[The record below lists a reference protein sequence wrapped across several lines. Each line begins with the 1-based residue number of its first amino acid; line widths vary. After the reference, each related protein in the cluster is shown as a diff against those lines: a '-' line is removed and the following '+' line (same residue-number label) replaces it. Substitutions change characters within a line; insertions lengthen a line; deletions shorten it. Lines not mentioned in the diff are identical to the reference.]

1 VAGAPRITRFARL
14 LGLAACALLP
24 TAIQADARA
33 ARPHQHKAHHAP
45 APAEEFT
52 GKPNPP
58 GPIRF
63 PDSRIEPVAWSN
75 VEGWTGDDHAAA
87 LTTFLASC
95 RALVGSAKSSRD
107 TRPVYPAL
115 VDVCRHLRAAPPLD
129 DAAARKFFETNFA
142 PVNISKIE
150 DTNGLLTGYYEP
162 VVDGS
167 RFPTGE
173 FKVPLYRRPPDIV
186 NMSRKRKADGF
197 PNRGR
202 VMRRINRLK
211 YEPYYDRAAIEDGA
225 LDGKHLEI
233 TYLKDFNDLLFMQ
246 IQGSARV
253 RLEDGLVLRVNYD
266 AHNGHPYT
274 PVGRVLIERNLVP
287 REEMSMQRIRQW
299 MADNPGGAA
308 ELRRQNKSYVFFRI
322 TGLSGDEEPKGAQ
335 GVPLTPSR
343 SIAVDRALH
352 VYGTPFFIQAE
363 LPIDT
368 EKSDTKFRR
377 LMIAQDTGSAIVG
390 PARAD
395 IYFGAGADAGH
406 IAGRVKNPAR
416 FVMLM
421 PRALDPV
428 EAGKAMPL
436 PVARPA
442 SAPPPQPLDKPA
454 VTAAPALPE
463 KPDRPEQ
470 PAAKPA
476 LQTSVPLPPDKPLAG
491 PIPLPSERPADAPAA
506 QPPEKPAAAK
516 AEVPLPP
523 DKPLAS
529 PVPLPQPRPKP

>member
-1 VAGAPRITRFARL
+1 MAARRQARTARCIAVL
-14 LGLAACALLP
+14 VLGALL
-24 TAIQADARA
+24 AGGGADARRA
-33 ARPHQHKAHHAP
+33 HQPHNHKTHRAP

-52 GKPNPP
+52 GKPNPA

-63 PDSRIEPVAWSN
+63 PDSRIEPVAWAN
-75 VEGWTGDDHAAA
+75 IEGWAGDDHAGA
-87 LTTFLASC
+87 LATFLASC
-95 RALVGSAKSSRD
+95 RAVVGSAKSSRD

-115 VDVCRHLRAAPPLD
+115 VDVCRRLRAAGQLD
-129 DAAARKFFETNFA
+129 SAAARKFFEANFT
-142 PVNISKIE
+142 PVSISKIE
-150 DTNGLLTGYYEP
+150 DTNGFLTGYYEP
-162 VVDGS
+162 IVDGS

-173 FKVPLYRRPPDIV
+173 FKVPLYRRPRDIV

-233 TYLKDFNDLLFMQ
+233 CYLKDFNDLLFIQ

-253 RLEDGLVLRVNYD
+253 RLEDGVTLRVNYD

-322 TGLSGDEEPKGAQ
+322 TGLSGEEEPKGAQ

-368 EKSDTKFRR
+368 EKSETKFRK

-395 IYFGAGADAGH
+395 IYFGAGAQAGH

-421 PRALDPV
+421 PRTLDPV

-442 SAPPPQPLDKPA
+442 SAPPPQPLEKPA
-454 VTAAPALPE
+454 EAAAAPPSVE
-463 KPDRPEQ
+463 KPATKPETQ
-470 PAAKPA
+470 S
-476 LQTSVPLPPDKPLAG
+476 SVPLPPDKPLAG
-491 PIPLPSERPADAPAA
+491 SVPLPSDRPADAPAK
-506 QPPEKPAAAK
+506 PPEKPAEAK
-516 AEVPLPP
+516 ADVPLPP

-529 PVPLPQPRPKP
+529 PVPQPRPKP